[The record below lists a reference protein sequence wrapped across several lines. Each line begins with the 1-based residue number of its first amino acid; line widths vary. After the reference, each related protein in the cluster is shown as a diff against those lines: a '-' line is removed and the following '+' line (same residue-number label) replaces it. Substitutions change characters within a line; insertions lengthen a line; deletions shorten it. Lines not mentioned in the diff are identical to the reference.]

1 MYRYIKN
8 PAFTMV
14 YVPGY
19 GRVREGVILEGEHF
33 ASFCPT
39 LLVPIPASLEV
50 ERRQGPESNGE
61 DETGPISDDTKTPR
75 KKTRKA

>member
-19 GRVREGVILEGEHF
+19 GRVREGVVLEGQHF
-33 ASFCPT
+33 ASFCPV
-39 LLVPIPASLEV
+39 LLVPAPASLE
-50 ERRQGPESNGE
+50 EEQGPESNG
-61 DETGPISDDTKTPR
+61 DNETGPTMDDTKTPSR
-75 KKTRKA
+75 KRNRKA